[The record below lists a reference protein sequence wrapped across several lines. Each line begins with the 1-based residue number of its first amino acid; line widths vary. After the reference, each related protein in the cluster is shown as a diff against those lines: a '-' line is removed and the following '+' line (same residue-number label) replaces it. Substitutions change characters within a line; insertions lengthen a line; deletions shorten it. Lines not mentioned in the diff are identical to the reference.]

1 MKSLHL
7 LVLSSILF
15 FSACDEHQQTT
26 CVESDKFVMRGDTC
40 FLVKGITLFTDT
52 IKAENLYTNITDELL
67 CCANQVRH
75 LSLDVDHSTN
85 LEQLKSF
92 KNLQSLYLKGFQKI
106 PKDILALKKLKKL
119 VLEYHKQQNIH
130 IPSGIRS
137 LSNLENLT
145 LDVQVFPKEFLT
157 LTHLKKLKIFNFD
170 RFSQNQQIT
179 EWFLQLKKL
188 ESIEIQN
195 ATHFP
200 LSLSKM
206 PQLRKIN
213 IRSTPQDTISIKIKI
228 PSAIENLTYLEELN
242 LENFTADSIP
252 QSLGKLKSLA
262 KLKLPFSKYLPQTLN
277 QLHHLK
283 ELSFGSPDKEKIAL
297 ILTQLRSL
305 ETLYLGGNTT
315 LQNPKI
321 RTALKNLNQLT
332 NLYLS
337 GDFVRIPPEIFLI
350 KSLKVLRINRIIH
363 PFRLFEQVNVVN
375 SIEKLDIPFC
385 NIEAIS
391 DNIRYFKN
399 LKYLRVTGCNLNEV
413 SPEIGKLQN
422 LEYLDISNNPAL
434 TSLPKEIKQ
443 LKKLRRINTE
453 LNQ

>member
-1 MKSLHL
+1 M
-7 LVLSSILF
+7 
-15 FSACDEHQQTT
+15 
-26 CVESDKFVMRGDTC
+26 
-40 FLVKGITLFTDT
+40 
-52 IKAENLYTNITDELL
+52 
-67 CCANQVRH
+67 
-75 LSLDVDHSTN
+75 
-85 LEQLKSF
+85 
-92 KNLQSLYLKGFQKI
+92 
-106 PKDILALKKLKKL
+106 
-119 VLEYHKQQNIH
+119 
-130 IPSGIRS
+130 
-137 LSNLENLT
+137 
-145 LDVQVFPKEFLT
+145 
-157 LTHLKKLKIFNFD
+157 
-170 RFSQNQQIT
+170 
-179 EWFLQLKKL
+179 
-188 ESIEIQN
+188 
-195 ATHFP
+195 
-200 LSLSKM
+200 
-206 PQLRKIN
+206 
-213 IRSTPQDTISIKIKI
+213 IRSTPKDTIFIKIKI
-228 PSAIENLTYLEELN
+228 PSTIENLTYLEELN